1 MHRNINIKLKKIS
14 KKNTIKFIYFNY
26 LFFRSTYYNSFPYN
40 IPTMIILMPYLIIML
55 KTYYNSNN
63 YFLEYYNRPIGLVSY
78 RMTEKSL
85 YILSLAVDKIYR
97 SFGMGNFLL
106 GYLIKVGRNKEKKF
120 IELEVDVNNYIAIKL
135 YYKNKFNIIYK
146 KNKIYRTS
154 YLMRRKI

>member
-1 MHRNINIKLKKIS
+1 
-14 KKNTIKFIYFNY
+14 
-26 LFFRSTYYNSFPYN
+26 
-40 IPTMIILMPYLIIML
+40 MPYLIIML